1 MNMDVLEVS
10 RLSIAHAGSGAA
22 IVPELSFCVKEKS
35 CLAIVGESGSGKSIV
50 CKAIMRLNGPALRQ
64 SGSIRFKGTELTE
77 LSDDR
82 IRGLRGAQIGMILQ
96 NGMRAFDPG
105 LRLGKQLHSV
115 LKAHFGWSREE
126 SRERLSEA
134 MELLLLQS
142 PTTVL
147 NRYPHELSG
156 GMLQRLMIALKLVLQ
171 PELVIADEPTTALD
185 AASRQEAIGQL
196 ISLRRQAGCSMIL
209 ISHDL
214 SAVERIADEVLV
226 LRGGMAVE
234 RGTAAELLTS
244 PRHAYTRYLVESK
257 HALSGRFAQALGG
270 RTHAE
275 R

>member
-1 MNMDVLEVS
+1 MPDRVR
-10 RLSIAHAGSGAA
+10 RL
-22 IVPELSFCVKEKS
+22 PELSFRVKEKS

-50 CKAIMRLNGPALRQ
+50 CKAIMRLNGPALEQ

-77 LSDDR
+77 LADDQMR
-82 IRGLRGAQIGMILQ
+82 RLRGAQIGMILQ

-105 LRLGKQLHSV
+105 LKLGRQLHAV
-115 LKAHFGWSREE
+115 LKTHFGWSRGQ
-126 SRERLSEA
+126 SRERLAEA
-134 MELLLLQS
+134 MELLLLRS
-142 PTTVL
+142 PTAVL
-147 NRYPHELSG
+147 ERYPHELSG
-156 GMLQRLMIALKLVLQ
+156 GMLQRLMIALSLVLQ

-196 ISLRRQAGCSMIL
+196 ISLRRQTGCSMIL
-209 ISHDL
+209 VSHDL

-257 HALSGRFAQALGG
+257 HALSSRFAQALGG
-270 RTHAE
+270 LRHVE